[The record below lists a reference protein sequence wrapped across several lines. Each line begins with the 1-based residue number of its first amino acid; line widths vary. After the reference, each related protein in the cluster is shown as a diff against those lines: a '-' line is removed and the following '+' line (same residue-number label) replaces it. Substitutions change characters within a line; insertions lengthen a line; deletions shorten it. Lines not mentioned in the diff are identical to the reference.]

1 MTRSFFSP
9 FARDTRG
16 AAAVEFA
23 IVAPVLALL
32 LVGLVQG
39 WFDVKQRMDA
49 QTALQAGIRY
59 YHQGGATDATAKALA
74 IRAWPNKPA
83 EGDVLINRS
92 CTCSQVV
99 VLCTATCDSTPPA
112 VTVSVATTYRANS
125 LLGSEN
131 VQFQQSVRIR

>member
-1 MTRSFFSP
+1 MTRPFLSR

-23 IVAPVLALL
+23 IVAPVLAIL

-39 WFDVKQRMDA
+39 FKQRMDA

-59 YHQGGATDATAKALA
+59 YHQGGAADATAKALA

-83 EGDVLINRS
+83 EGDVLISRS
-92 CTCSQVV
+92 CTCSEVV
-99 VLCTATCDSTPPA
+99 VLCTATCNATPPA
-112 VTVSVATTYRANS
+112 VTVYVATIYRANS